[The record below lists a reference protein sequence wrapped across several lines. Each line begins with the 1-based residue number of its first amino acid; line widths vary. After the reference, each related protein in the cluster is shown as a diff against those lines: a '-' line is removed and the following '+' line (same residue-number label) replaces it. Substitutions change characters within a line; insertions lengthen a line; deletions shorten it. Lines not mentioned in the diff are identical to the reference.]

1 MSTEEVFVVL
11 VIGFLLLINLVFWVI
26 SVAKKLKNKPI
37 TTAYVCNIKPKEYW
51 IVTFVTFIVGSSG
64 FICYLGIEDFWEY
77 VLPWVVAIILG
88 TAYPIYV
95 INGIKEKKYDHIRIT
110 GATTGRALCEGWASV
125 NGNGGWMF
133 LTENS
138 FEMYLYPIRVSRQ
151 SIIIDFA
158 NIKKTTSKG
167 NTLIIDTYDGVYR
180 FKVKKIKEWK
190 KYIKLVF
197 SLEHQ

>member
-1 MSTEEVFVVL
+1 
-11 VIGFLLLINLVFWVI
+11 
-26 SVAKKLKNKPI
+26 
-37 TTAYVCNIKPKEYW
+37 
-51 IVTFVTFIVGSSG
+51 
-64 FICYLGIEDFWEY
+64 
-77 VLPWVVAIILG
+77 
-88 TAYPIYV
+88 
-95 INGIKEKKYDHIRIT
+95 
-110 GATTGRALCEGWASV
+110 
-125 NGNGGWMF
+125 MF